1 MIRSTAIAWRLVAA
15 LALPLWGVGCA
26 SLGPATQGPGR
37 EVRPDAP
44 PEYDVLVYHE
54 HMLDGRLPEAKKAL
68 ERALEK
74 DADAPFLH
82 RRLAELLARDSQLDE
97 AIVHAKI
104 AFDQDPDDG
113 DTRALLAQLYRIEQ
127 NVEGAEGLLLLEDGT
142 PRDAESAWWLYQL
155 YLEAGAF
162 EKGHD
167 VAVWM
172 TESDPHELR
181 GWIALATVLE
191 RLGRPIEAEQALRSS
206 LEVDPENLRIYG
218 QLARLKRVRGDQE
231 GAIAVYREMLA
242 HSPDDHATLFALAE
256 TQIGDED
263 LEGAIGTL
271 EQIEEGYPDDLESV
285 KRLGYLLYDMERF
298 EEAGERFERVLA
310 RSPRDN
316 DVAFFHGIVLR
327 RANKNDEAITAFS
340 RISPRHEYYSDART
354 QLAAIHERAGRYEEA
369 LADVQRAMG
378 SEPTR
383 ELELYSVT
391 LRAKAGDFEG
401 AVAYLEG
408 LLEESPDDDELLY
421 NLGVVYSEAD
431 REEEALEYME
441 RALEENPDNADA
453 LNFIGYTWAESG
465 ERLDEAEAY
474 IVRAIELRPDNGY
487 IVDSLGWVYYMRARP
502 LLEAGDEAAG
512 RKWLD
517 RALEELERAH
527 ELTGGDPV
535 ISEHI
540 GDAYLLME
548 QPRRALEKFEEA
560 MLMGPRTDEQ
570 PHLHEKL
577 ETLRRELE

>member
-1 MIRSTAIAWRLVAA
+1 MNRSIAIECRLLIA
-15 LALPLWGVGCA
+15 LCLSLWGAGCA
-26 SLGPATQGPGR
+26 SLGTAPERHGS
-37 EVRPDAP
+37 EVRPSASA
-44 PEYDVLVYHE
+44 EYDVLVYHE
-54 HMLDGRLPEAKKAL
+54 HMLDGQLPEAKAAL

-74 DADAPFLH
+74 DPDAPFLH

-97 AIVHAKI
+97 AIIHAKI
-104 AFDQDPDDG
+104 AFEQDPNDE

-127 NVEGAEGLLLLEDGT
+127 NVEGAEGLLLAEDGR

-162 EKGHD
+162 DKGYD
-167 VAVWM
+167 IAVWM

-191 RLGRPIEAEQALRSS
+191 RLDRPIEAEQALRSS

-231 GAIAVYREMLA
+231 GAIAVYREMLD

-263 LEGAIGTL
+263 LEGAIETL
-271 EQIEEGYPDDLESV
+271 ERVEEGYPDDLESV
-285 KRLGYLLYDMERF
+285 KRLGYLLYDMGRF

-316 DVAFFHGIVLR
+316 DVAFFLGIVMR
-327 RANKNDEAITAFS
+327 RANRTDEAIDAFS
-340 RISPRHEYYSDART
+340 RIAAHHEYYADART
-354 QLAAIHERAGRYEEA
+354 QLAAIHERAGRYEAA
-369 LADVQRAMG
+369 LADVERAMG
-378 SEPTR
+378 TEPTR
-383 ELELYSVT
+383 ELELYAAT

-401 AVAYLEG
+401 AVAYLEN
-408 LLEESPDDDELLY
+408 LLEAAPDDDELLY
-421 NLGVVYSEAD
+421 NLGVVYSESD
-431 REEEALEYME
+431 RKEEALTYME
-441 RALEENPDNADA
+441 RALETNPDNADA
-453 LNFIGYTWAESG
+453 LNFIGYTWAENG
-465 ERLDEAEAY
+465 DRLDEAEAY

-502 LLEAGDEAAG
+502 LMESGDEAAG
-512 RKWLD
+512 RQWLD

-540 GDAYLLME
+540 GDAYLLMKD
-548 QPRRALEKFEEA
+548 PRRALDKFEEA
-560 MLMGPRTDEQ
+560 MLMGPRTNEQ
-570 PHLHEKL
+570 PNLHEKL